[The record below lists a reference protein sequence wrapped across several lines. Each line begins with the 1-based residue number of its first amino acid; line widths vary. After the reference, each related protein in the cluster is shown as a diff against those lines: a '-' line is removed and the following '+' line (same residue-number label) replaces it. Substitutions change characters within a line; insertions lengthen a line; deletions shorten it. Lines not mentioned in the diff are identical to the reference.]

1 MIQNQKLKNN
11 FNDELLELA
20 EKYCQHNDKDLN
32 NCLYYIFKPFMEKVT
47 ESTKEDMREDI
58 VKKLLKT
65 YKENY
70 AFMSVINDQGDLED
84 WMIPVSEVL
93 KILEA
98 KNRIKDL

>member
-1 MIQNQKLKNN
+1 MTTKQLKNN
-11 FNDELLELA
+11 FDREFDE
-20 EKYCQHNDKDLN
+20 K
-32 NCLYYIFKPFMEKVT
+32 FKPNTFNLSSGIYKDFFHSQIDFII
-47 ESTKEDMREDI
+47 ESTKKDMREDI

-98 KNRIKDL
+98 KNRIKDI